1 MPEGGFFVM
10 RKGILHFVTHFFAVS
25 LCVRGQVS
33 PYNARYV
40 FFEPPSEEIRPEFLL
55 RKGTVVFFITDAMA
69 QTAAASD
76 SAGGILMQIL
86 PIALIC
92 VVFWFFRIRPQQKRQ
107 KEHMK
112 MCSELAKGDEILTL
126 GGIAGRIADLNEQ
139 YIVIEISRVDDKP
152 VTITMQRGAVQTVLP
167 KGTIKS
173 I

>member
-1 MPEGGFFVM
+1 MLFV
-10 RKGILHFVTHFFAVS
+10 S
-25 LCVRGQVS
+25 
-33 PYNARYV
+33 
-40 FFEPPSEEIRPEFLL
+40 
-55 RKGTVVFFITDAMA
+55 DAMA
-69 QTAAASD
+69 AGEAAA
-76 SAGGILMQIL
+76 AGGMEGFLVQVV
-86 PIALIC
+86 PLI
-92 VVFWFFRIRPQQKRQ
+92 VIFAVFWFFLIRPQQKRQ

-126 GGIAGRIADLNEQ
+126 GGIAGRIADLNDQ

>member
-69 QTAAASD
+69 Q
-76 SAGGILMQIL
+76 IL
-86 PIALIC
+86 PIALIF
-92 VVFWFFRIRPQQKRQ
+92 VVFWFFLIRPQQKRQ

>member
-1 MPEGGFFVM
+1 
-10 RKGILHFVTHFFAVS
+10 
-25 LCVRGQVS
+25 
-33 PYNARYV
+33 
-40 FFEPPSEEIRPEFLL
+40 
-55 RKGTVVFFITDAMA
+55 MA
-69 QTAAASD
+69 QTAVASD

-86 PIALIC
+86 PIALIF
-92 VVFWFFRIRPQQKRQ
+92 VVFWFFLIRPQQKRQ

-112 MCSELAKGDEILTL
+112 MGAELAKGDEILTL